1 MARPPAHAWELV
13 GENGDPTPDDPDT
26 IAFLGQDLRDTADAI
41 NRRAI
46 DIGALASVESWQ
58 SKAAGAFRSAAGDA
72 ITMLRKAFH
81 RCDVAARA
89 LGTQADGGN
98 GYAAAVARAQAAADK
113 ALRDAQSA
121 DAQHRSFQHQI
132 DQLPP
137 GTPATDPTRTSLN
150 KRQQDAQDSGRI
162 RGTLSE

>member
-1 MARPPAHAWELV
+1 MLGWSGRDRFEAVDRRDQLIGGGRDGGVVEHRSRARL
-13 GENGDPTPDDPDT
+13 D
-26 IAFLGQDLRDTADAI
+26 
-41 NRRAI
+41 
-46 DIGALASVESWQ
+46 ALAVKVPVASFPDELE
-58 SKAAGAFRSAAGDA
+58 AG
-72 ITMLRKAFH
+72 
-81 RCDVAARA
+81 RA
-89 LGTQADGGN
+89 PASLGRRD
-98 GYAAAVARAQAAADK
+98 AAAVARAQAAADK